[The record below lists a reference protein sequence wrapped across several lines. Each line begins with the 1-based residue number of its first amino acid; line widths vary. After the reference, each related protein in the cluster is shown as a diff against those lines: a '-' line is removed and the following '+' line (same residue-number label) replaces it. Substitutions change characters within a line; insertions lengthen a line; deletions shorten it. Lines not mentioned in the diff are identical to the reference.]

1 MRKILIANR
10 GEIACRIA
18 RTCRRLGLGVAT
30 IHSSADRSAKHVR
43 EIGESIEVGGAP
55 AAESYLNIDA
65 VIAAARR
72 VGADAIHPGYGFL
85 SENAAF
91 ARAVEAAGLV
101 FIGPDA
107 ATIERIGGKASAK
120 REAARIGLPVIDGTD
135 GGMSEPDTIAA
146 RIRTMP
152 LPVLLKAVAGGGG
165 RGMAVIARADDI
177 EARIESAMR
186 EAAQSF
192 GSGELIVERY
202 LPQVRHI
209 EVQIA
214 GDGRG
219 AAIHLFEREC
229 TLQRRHQ
236 KLIEEAPAANLPAA
250 LLEAMRTDACRLA
263 AAVGYRNLGTVEFI
277 VADGR
282 HHFLEVNPRLQVEH
296 PVTEEVTGLD
306 LVELQL
312 RIAADGRLPL
322 AQADVRCDGHAF
334 EARLCAEDPEYGFL
348 PATGRIALARFPAA
362 PVRVEAGIASGDVV
376 TPHYDSMIAKL
387 ITRAATREAAL
398 RDLQAALDAT
408 TVLGVVTNLPLLKE
422 LVALP
427 ETRDSTFHTR
437 LVDERQAARE
447 VDAPPPSFELLVAA
461 AMRWLAHER
470 AARRTGDLG
479 CWTDDRRF
487 TGWRLGVGADATPAA
502 LPALLLTQAGRE
514 WAVRFGRRDE
524 DGWVRLAI
532 GDRTGRA
539 KLEPLFAENDRSD
552 LRRRHENGHAAPESR
567 ATGELSDT
575 GSPSPAAGRH
585 LLHCAGATREL
596 SIAIDGSA
604 IEVAG
609 GTESATF
616 ETLPYLGGV
625 SVVAAASGELTAPMM
640 GKVVAIRAAAG
651 DRVAA
656 GQIVIVLESMK
667 MELHVVAPFD
677 AVVQAVRCSLGDMVE
692 RGAVLAEVGAA
703 APRDDDKE

>member
-1 MRKILIANR
+1 MKKVLIANR

-18 RTCRRLGLGVAT
+18 RTCRRLGIGVAT
-30 IHSSADRSAKHVR
+30 IHSSADRSARHVR

-55 AAESYLNIDA
+55 ATESYLNIDA
-65 VIAAARR
+65 VLAAAQR

-91 ARAVEAAGLV
+91 ARAVEAAGVV

-120 REAARIGLPVIDGTD
+120 REAARAGLAVIDGTD
-135 GGMSEPDTIAA
+135 HGLSDPAAIAA
-146 RIRTMP
+146 RIRDMP

-165 RGMAVIARADDI
+165 RGMAVIERSDDI

-192 GSGELIVERY
+192 GNGELIVERY
-202 LPQVRHI
+202 LAKVRHI

-214 GDGRG
+214 GDGHG
-219 AAIHLFEREC
+219 NAIHLFEREC

-236 KLIEEAPAANLPAA
+236 KLIEEAPAANLPAE
-250 LLEAMRTDACRLA
+250 LLTAMRADACRLA

-277 VADGR
+277 VAHGAY
-282 HHFLEVNPRLQVEH
+282 HFLEVNPRLQVEH

-322 AQADVRCDGHAF
+322 TQADVRCNGHAF
-334 EARLCAEDPEYGFL
+334 EARLCAEDPAAGFL
-348 PATGRIALARFPAA
+348 PATGRIALARFPGA
-362 PVRVEAGIASGDVV
+362 PVRVEAGVASGDVV

-387 ITRAATREAAL
+387 ITRAPTRDAAL
-398 RDLQAALDAT
+398 HGLQSALDVT
-408 TVLGVVTNLPLLKE
+408 TVLGIVTNLPLLKE
-422 LVALP
+422 LLALP
-427 ETRDSTFHTR
+427 ETRHSTFHTR
-437 LVDERQAARE
+437 LVDERHAARGGS
-447 VDAPPPSFELLVAA
+447 VDGDEPAFELRCAA
-461 AMRWLAHER
+461 ALCWLAHER
-470 AARRTGDLG
+470 AALRTGDLG

-487 TGWRLGVGADATPAA
+487 TGWRLAADHDGEPAS
-502 LPALLLTQAGRE
+502 LPALLLRQGGRE
-514 WAVRFGRRDE
+514 WAVRLGGRDD
-524 DGWVRLAI
+524 DGWVRVVI
-532 GDRTGRA
+532 GDRSERA
-539 KLEPLFAENDRSD
+539 RLESLAWSSEVGGGSSESKPASS
-552 LRRRHENGHAAPESR
+552 GAAR
-567 ATGELSDT
+567 Y
-575 GSPSPAAGRH
+575 
-585 LLHCAGATREL
+585 LLHCSGSTREL
-596 SIAIDGSA
+596 TIALDGTAIEIAGSA
-604 IEVAG
+604 GSI
-609 GTESATF
+609 TF

-625 SVVAAASGELTAPMM
+625 SAVAAASGELTAPMM
-640 GKVVAIRAAAG
+640 GKVVAMRAGPG

-667 MELHVVAPFD
+667 MELHVNAPFD
-677 AVVQAVRCSLGDMVE
+677 AVVQSVRCGLGDMVE

-703 APRDDDKE
+703 PPPDDKE